1 MRVHIRTK
9 IETWWSYV
17 SSAAVQIGEEVLEVT
32 GGSQAEWLYIN
43 GIANEP
49 LEDDVWFKVEF
60 SGLILRFKQSG
71 QRREA
76 HIYLGNGEKL
86 FLKAYKEFVKVE
98 MDAHGS
104 KHYEGS
110 LGLLG
115 RFPDGKRV
123 GHDGITFIEDV
134 NEFGQAWQVKEEEPK
149 LFSTY
154 EGAGIV
160 PASRQCLLPT
170 DTKQMA
176 QLRKRRLA
184 SGIPMEEAQKAC
196 AHLESAADRKACV
209 FDVVSTQDV
218 DMASVW

>member
-1 MRVHIRTK
+1 MRVHIRTM

-17 SSAAVQIGEEVLEVT
+17 SSSAVQIGDETLEIA
-32 GGSQAEWLYIN
+32 GGNQDEWLYIN

-49 LEDDVWFKVEF
+49 LEENAWFKVEF
-60 SGLILRFKQSG
+60 SGLILRYKQSG
-71 QRREA
+71 ERREA
-76 HIYLGNGEKL
+76 HLYLGNGEKL

-123 GHDGITFIEDV
+123 GPDGVTFIEDV
-134 NEFGQAWQVKEEEPK
+134 NEFGLAWQVKEEDPK
-149 LFSTY
+149 LFHTY

-160 PASRQCLLPT
+160 PASNKCVMPM
-170 DTKQMA
+170 DTKQKT
-176 QLRKRRLA
+176 QLRKRRLE
-184 SGIPMEEAQKAC
+184 SGIPMEEAEKAC

-209 FDVVSTQDV
+209 FDVTSTQDV